1 MNKLHIDEVLVVEG
15 KMDKQLL
22 EQYIDGDILITN
34 GSAVSD
40 DFISMLKE
48 LSKTRKII
56 VFTDPDFPGKQIR
69 NKIDNNVDCIH
80 CFIEKNKAIKGKK
93 VGVAETKIEDLLEV
107 LKEKITNTSY
117 NKGNIELS
125 DLTYYRLNGDKDS
138 SNLRDELSKRLHIDH
153 CNVKTMVKRLNML
166 GITKEKLKEIMEEIY
181 ENCDL

>member
-22 EQYIDGDILITN
+22 EQYIDGNIIITN
-34 GSAVSD
+34 GSAISD
-40 DFISMLKE
+40 ETISLLKE

-69 NKIDNNVDCIH
+69 NKIESEVECIH

-93 VGVAETKIEDLLEV
+93 VGVAETNIKDLLEV
-107 LKEKITNTSY
+107 LKEKIGKNDY
-117 NKGNIELS
+117 VKGNITIE
-125 DLTYYRLNGDKDS
+125 DLNYYGLNGKDNS
-138 SNLRDELSKRLHIDH
+138 SYLRDKLSFILNIDH
-153 CNVKTMVKRLNML
+153 CNAKMMVKRLNML
-166 GITKEKLKEIMEEIY
+166 GITKEKLKEIMEGLY